1 MQERVE
7 KKKLLITA
15 STFPRYETDTEP
27 RFILDL
33 AKELQ
38 KYFEVTVLVPASS
51 DAAASERLEGINV
64 ERYRYFP
71 IHRMETL
78 CYPGAII
85 PRIREKKVRGLL
97 VPFLIIGLYIA
108 LLKRRKKYDY
118 VHANW
123 LIPQGV
129 VQSFFKIPYILTGHG
144 GDVAS
149 MNKGIVKY
157 LKRRA
162 VRNAKTV
169 TVVSSALKEEL
180 LEIFPQK
187 ERESIL
193 KKLLVQP
200 MGCDVARFGSIHRKE
215 NLWGQNGK
223 SVVLFVGRLA
233 EKKGVRYL
241 IDAVQQL
248 DVLLVIVG
256 DGPLMGKLKEQTR
269 ELGMENKVLFMG
281 AKTHEQLPEIYAS
294 ADVFAAPSVT
304 AGDKDKEGFGLVILE
319 AMASGLPVVAS
330 RSGGITEIIRHGW
343 NGLLT
348 EEKDSLGLAENI
360 SMALT
365 DSILYNR
372 IAANMKYT
380 VESYNY
386 AKVGARYA
394 EIILDGYE

>member
-1 MQERVE
+1 MQERVK

-15 STFPRYETDTEP
+15 STFPRYDADTEP

-51 DAAASERLEGINV
+51 DAATSEYLEGIKV

-71 IHRMETL
+71 IHRFETL
-78 CYPGAII
+78 CYPGAIV

-97 VPFLIIGLYIA
+97 VPFLIMGLYIA
-108 LLKRRKKYDY
+108 LFKRKKQYDY

-123 LIPQGV
+123 LIPQGI
-129 VQSFFKIPYILTGHG
+129 VQSFFKMPYVLTGHG

-149 MNKGIVKY
+149 MNKGIVKS
-157 LKRRA
+157 LKRRT
-162 VRNAKTV
+162 VRNAETV
-169 TVVSSALKEEL
+169 TVVSSALKDEL
-180 LEIFPQK
+180 LAIFSQE
-187 ERESIL
+187 ERASVL

-200 MGCDVARFGSIHRKE
+200 MGCDVGRFGPVHRKE
-215 NLWGQNGK
+215 NFWGQNGK

-241 IDAVQQL
+241 IDAVRQL

-256 DGPLMGKLKEQTR
+256 DGPLKGKLQEQTR
-269 ELGMENKVLFMG
+269 ELGMENKVIFMG
-281 AKTHEQLPEIYAS
+281 AKTHGQLPEIYAS
-294 ADVFAAPSVT
+294 ADVFAAPSIT

-360 SMALT
+360 SMALS
-365 DSILYNR
+365 DPILYNR

-386 AKVGARYA
+386 AEIGARYA
-394 EIILDGYE
+394 DIIFNGHK